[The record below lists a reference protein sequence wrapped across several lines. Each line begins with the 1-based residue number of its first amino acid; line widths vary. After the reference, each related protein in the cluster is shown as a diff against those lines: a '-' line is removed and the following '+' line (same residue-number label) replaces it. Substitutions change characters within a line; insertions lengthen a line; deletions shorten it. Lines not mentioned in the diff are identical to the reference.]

1 MDDRICGVLW
11 GKLEYFGFCATRVD
25 DITKIIFASAVAIR
39 GAGRYIRTDP
49 INGAALR
56 LPQTPFLS
64 RNQEREEK
72 I

>member
-1 MDDRICGVLW
+1 M
-11 GKLEYFGFCATRVD
+11 
-25 DITKIIFASAVAIR
+25 R

-64 RNQEREEK
+64 RNQEREEEYEYDGYG
-72 I
+72 